1 MSHYGPPDGPY
12 DAYAD
17 PTGPIPPRDREQPRD
32 PEQSRDPY
40 EPPSDPWGG
49 HTEPQWAYS
58 PPAST
63 PGWDGPTEPPP
74 DRGSRSNT
82 VLYAAVT
89 VLVVVVAGAVG
100 YALYLL
106 SGEDAT
112 PAAGQTESPAAVSPQ
127 VTGTTGEASSPTP
140 GPTQDTTG
148 QAASRAQAG
157 DCLVNN
163 GTNDEP
169 QMQIVACDD
178 EVDGQVYEVL
188 ARIDEPVEGDDPA
201 AQNLSAQQACEGTD
215 GYTHHYFEKGDLLSF
230 VLCMREAA

>member
-12 DAYAD
+12 DASSD
-17 PTGPIPPRDREQPRD
+17 LTGRIPPRDQDGPHK
-32 PEQSRDPY
+32 PY

-63 PGWDGPTEPPP
+63 GGWDEPSEPPV
-74 DRGSRSNT
+74 RGSRSNA

-89 VLVVVVAGAVG
+89 VLVIVVAGGVG

-106 SGEDAT
+106 SGEETT
-112 PAAGQTESPAAVSPQ
+112 PAATQTESPV
-127 VTGTTGEASSPTP
+127 ASSPSATGDAATPTP

-148 QAASRAQAG
+148 QAASRAQEG

-178 EVDGQVYEVL
+178 EVDPPVYEVL
-188 ARIDEPVEGDDPA
+188 ARINEPVEGDDPA
-201 AQNLSAQQACEGTD
+201 AQNLSAQQSCEGTE

>member
-1 MSHYGPPDGPY
+1 MSRYGPPDGPY

-17 PTGPIPPRDREQPRD
+17 PTGRIPPREQDQP
-32 PEQSRDPY
+32 RDPY

-49 HTEPQWAYS
+49 NTDPQWAYS

-63 PGWDGPTEPPP
+63 PGWDGPTDEPP
-74 DRGSRSNT
+74 DRASRHNT

-89 VLVVVVAGAVG
+89 VLVIVVAGAVG

-106 SGEDAT
+106 SGENAA
-112 PAAGQTESPAAVSPQ
+112 PAAGPTESAAVVSPE
-127 VTGTTGEASSPTP
+127 VTGANDDTGSPTPGPTP

-178 EVDGQVYEVL
+178 EVDAPVYEVL
-188 ARIDEPVEGDDPA
+188 ERVNEPVDGDDPA
-201 AQNLSAQQACEGTD
+201 AQNLSAQQTCEGVD
-215 GYTHHYFEKGDLLSF
+215 GYTHHYFEKGDLVSF
-230 VLCMREAA
+230 VLCMREA